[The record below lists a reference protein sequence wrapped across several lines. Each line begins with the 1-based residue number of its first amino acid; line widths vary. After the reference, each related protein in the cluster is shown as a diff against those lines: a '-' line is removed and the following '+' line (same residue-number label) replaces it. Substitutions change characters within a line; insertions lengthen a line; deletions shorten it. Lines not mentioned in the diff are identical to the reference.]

1 MLTRKALFGLA
12 IALLATSS
20 LVAQDNEMKA
30 KKALERVKKT
40 TTDKLMKMFAK
51 AELTDEQKTQATA
64 VVDKHIGSYVEARKA
79 QESLLTEDHIA
90 KRKAAMEKAKTD
102 GLKKKEAYTAAF
114 EAMGLTE
121 EEKSKY
127 DESKKK
133 TSSVVATMR
142 SEVEALLTDEQKAA
156 MPKKGKKSKGKK
168 GKDKKE
174 MKDTNATAT
183 QAVSLKLPNMT
194 WGGCA
199 RSVRAA
205 LEGVDGVADIKTNPK
220 DNTCTFSA
228 PEEMDV
234 ETTLN
239 QIVEDGNK
247 QIKGWGL
254 VE

>member
-20 LVAQDNEMKA
+20 LVAQDDDMKA
-30 KKALERVKKT
+30 KKAFDRVKKT

-64 VVDKHIGSYVEARKA
+64 VVDKHIQSYVDARKA

-114 EAMGLTE
+114 EAMGLSE

-142 SEVEALLTDEQKAA
+142 SEIEALLTDEQKAA
-156 MPKKGKKSKGKK
+156 LPKKGKKGKK
-168 GKDKKE
+168 GKGKKE
-174 MKDTNATAT
+174 MEDTKATAT

-194 WGGCA
+194 
-199 RSVRAA
+199 
-205 LEGVDGVADIKTNPK
+205 
-220 DNTCTFSA
+220 
-228 PEEMDV
+228 
-234 ETTLN
+234 
-239 QIVEDGNK
+239 
-247 QIKGWGL
+247 
-254 VE
+254 